1 MVSGKYFEDLSVGDR
16 FHTPSRTVT
25 ETDIVNFV
33 CLAGLHE
40 ELFLS
45 LEYIEKESLF
55 SRRIAPGVLTY
66 ALAEGLTVQSGLF
79 HGTGM
84 ALLGTE
90 IQIRA
95 PVFCGD
101 TIRVEIQVTLKR
113 ETSKPDRGIIVASH
127 TVTNQRG
134 ETVMAY
140 TVSRMVQRRASPK
153 QP

>member
-1 MVSGKYFEDLSVGDR
+1 MATGKYFEDLKVGDK
-16 FHTPSRTVT
+16 FHTLSRTVT

-55 SRRIAPGVLTY
+55 GKRIAPGWLTY
-66 ALAEGLTVQSGLF
+66 VLAEGLTVQLGIM
-79 HGTGM
+79 HGTAM

-90 IQIRA
+90 MQIRA

-101 TIRVEIQVTLKR
+101 TLRVEVEVTHKR
-113 ETSKPDRGIIVASH
+113 ETSKPDRGI
-127 TVTNQRG
+127 VTTTHAVRNHRG
-134 ETVMAY
+134 ETVMVY
-140 TVSRMVQRRASPK
+140 TASRMLRRRVDLE
-153 QP
+153 